1 MSASRI
7 PRSAGIGLLVYG
19 VGTAVAFMASGAP
32 GGEYTK
38 SMVRDYLARGHW
50 ATAFVLWYVGALSA
64 LGLLVVGAALRRTQ
78 RHGDTLWGLC
88 VAAAATSVAGAF
100 VTGGVD
106 VAMAEGGDA
115 VRSGVSLPMVYTLT
129 EIGNLL
135 AVCAPALF
143 VGVAALVLAAR
154 STLPGW
160 LRAFS
165 VVAGLC
171 GILAPLFFTYFVFT
185 IWTVAA
191 GVTLAV
197 SGKHV
202 SRSDE
207 REMVLA

>member
-19 VGTAVAFMASGAP
+19 LGTAVAFMASGAP
-32 GGEYTK
+32 GGEYTS

-50 ATAFVLWYVGALSA
+50 TTAFVLWYVGALSA
-64 LGLLVVGAALRRTQ
+64 LGLVVVGAALRRTA
-78 RHGDTLWGLC
+78 RHGEVLWGLC

-100 VTGGVD
+100 VSGGVD

-115 VRSGVSLPMVYTLT
+115 VRSGVSLPMIYTLT

-135 AVCAPALF
+135 AVCAPALA
-143 VGVAALVLAAR
+143 VGVVALVLAAR

-160 LRAFS
+160 LRVFS
-165 VVAGLC
+165 VVAGIC

-185 IWTVAA
+185 VWTIAA
-191 GVTLAV
+191 GITLAV
-197 SGKHV
+197 AGRSAD
-202 SRSDE
+202 RSDE